1 MQKIHEYCNAF
12 ENTRAYA
19 TRCTIFYH
27 FHHAKSAKKKHGG
40 VLIKLYL
47 MTKNTL
53 AQDYPNHFAR
63 FDIYAQNFT
72 AFMLSQFFKVI
83 MITRVNL

>member
-1 MQKIHEYCNAF
+1 MNIVMLSKIQEHMRRGAQFFTISTMQK
-12 ENTRAYA
+12 TQ
-19 TRCTIFYH
+19 
-27 FHHAKSAKKKHGG
+27 KKKHGR

-53 AQDYPNHFAR
+53 AQDYTNHFAR

>member
-1 MQKIHEYCNAF
+1 MNIVMLSKIQEHMRRGAQFFTISTMQK
-12 ENTRAYA
+12 TQ
-19 TRCTIFYH
+19 
-27 FHHAKSAKKKHGG
+27 KKKHGG

-53 AQDYPNHFAR
+53 PQDYPNHFTR

>member
-19 TRCTIFYH
+19 TQCTIFTISTMQ
-27 FHHAKSAKKKHGG
+27 KTQKKKHGG

>member
-1 MQKIHEYCNAF
+1 MNIVMLSKIQEHMRRGAQFFTISTMQK
-12 ENTRAYA
+12 TQ
-19 TRCTIFYH
+19 
-27 FHHAKSAKKKHGG
+27 KKKHGG

>member
-1 MQKIHEYCNAF
+1 MNIVMLSKIQEHMRRSAQFFTISTMQK
-12 ENTRAYA
+12 TQ
-19 TRCTIFYH
+19 
-27 FHHAKSAKKKHGG
+27 KKKHGG

>member
-1 MQKIHEYCNAF
+1 MNIVMLSKIQEHMRRGAQFFTISTMQK
-12 ENTRAYA
+12 TQ
-19 TRCTIFYH
+19 
-27 FHHAKSAKKKHGG
+27 KKKHGG

-72 AFMLSQFFKVI
+72 AFMLSQFLKVI
-83 MITRVNL
+83 MITRMNL